1 MPSSTFKYTGGKTI
15 SAAMNSGSVR
25 LESQISARM
34 MNDATGTVLTAATN
48 GASSSLTRENRAES
62 AASTTASAQ
71 ESKKPPKMCM
81 LDVPMARQNTAVP
94 ASVQSRASED
104 TGEGSSSA
112 PCGYAA
118 CSAIAASCQTISQ
131 KATAQRRTF
140 CFFPRMIISPF
151 LEIRR
156 RDSARRRKEFM
167 RNRSCYPASRRR
179 QRRETHCRAP
189 LNNRAA
195 PQEGLPPSDRRCCS
209 RAVPFPRRRRPRCRI
224 RR

>member
-34 MNDATGTVLTAATN
+34 MNDATGMVLTAATS
-48 GASSSLTRENRAES
+48 GASSSLTRENRAEN

-81 LDVPMARQNTAVP
+81 LDVPMARQNTAVL
-94 ASVQSRASED
+94 ASEMSRASED

-131 KATAQRRTF
+131 KTIAQTRIGCPSLRIAF
-140 CFFPRMIISPF
+140 SPS
-151 LEIRR
+151 LEKWR

-179 QRRETHCRAP
+179 QRRETH
-189 LNNRAA
+189 
-195 PQEGLPPSDRRCCS
+195 
-209 RAVPFPRRRRPRCRI
+209 
-224 RR
+224 